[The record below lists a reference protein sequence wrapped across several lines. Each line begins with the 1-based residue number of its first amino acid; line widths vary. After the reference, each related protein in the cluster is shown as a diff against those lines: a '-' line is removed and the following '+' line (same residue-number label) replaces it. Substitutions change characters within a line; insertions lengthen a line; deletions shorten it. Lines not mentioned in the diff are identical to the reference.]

1 MSLGGNCAVTYHLNR
16 LKLRHEAYPFDW
28 CKIKLPK
35 LIKAFKEDFKEYDKL
50 SIKKFSEAHEDTFL
64 IENLY
69 GNFAH
74 EVSKRDEFDNFR
86 ESLLRRIDRIRKVDN
101 PIFVRLETFNFKN
114 EKVYK
119 EYLHELCRILD
130 TKYQN
135 YTMIVISK
143 FNPFHKKIKWISYSS
158 YSSDWKNSEI
168 DWESILKIK

>member
-1 MSLGGNCAVTYHLNR
+1 MCSNLSLNR

-74 EVSKRDEFDNFR
+74 EVSKEMN
-86 ESLLRRIDRIRKVDN
+86 LII
-101 PIFVRLETFNFKN
+101 LEN
-114 EKVYK
+114 
-119 EYLHELCRILD
+119 L
-130 TKYQN
+130 
-135 YTMIVISK
+135 
-143 FNPFHKKIKWISYSS
+143 YS
-158 YSSDWKNSEI
+158 E
-168 DWESILKIK
+168 E